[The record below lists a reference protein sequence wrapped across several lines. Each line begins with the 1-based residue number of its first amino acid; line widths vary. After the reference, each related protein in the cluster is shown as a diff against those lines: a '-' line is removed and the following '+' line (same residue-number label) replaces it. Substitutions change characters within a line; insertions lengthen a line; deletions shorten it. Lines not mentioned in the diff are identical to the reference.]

1 MAELEPVAENIWAVS
16 APFDFLGAI
25 HLGTRMTVVR
35 LSDGSVLLHSP
46 VPISDALAAE
56 IAAIGPVRH
65 IVCPNRFHH
74 TYAGQALARFPG
86 ALLHGPR
93 SLWKKR
99 KDLTFAAEL
108 TETPHPDWAGDLELL
123 TIKGCALDETVFYHP
138 ATRTLI
144 ASDLVE
150 NFHGSSHRP
159 TDWYLK
165 AQGLHGRIGW
175 RRLMRFVYRDRKAAR
190 ASLDRLLQW
199 PFERV
204 VVAHGDI
211 IRQDAR
217 EAVRDGM
224 AWV

>member
-1 MAELEPVAENIWAVS
+1 M
-16 APFDFLGAI
+16 
-25 HLGTRMTVVR
+25 
-35 LSDGSVLLHSP
+35 
-46 VPISDALAAE
+46 
-56 IAAIGPVRH
+56 
-65 IVCPNRFHH
+65 
-74 TYAGQALARFPG
+74 
-86 ALLHGPR
+86 
-93 SLWKKR
+93 
-99 KDLTFAAEL
+99 
-108 TETPHPDWAGDLELL
+108 
-123 TIKGCALDETVFYHP
+123 LDETVFYHP
-138 ATRTLI
+138 ASRTLI
-144 ASDLVE
+144 ACDLVE
-150 NFHGSSHRP
+150 NFHGSPHKP

-175 RRLMRFVYRDRKAAR
+175 PRLMRWLYRDRKAAR